1 MTTYVFDHAS
11 GKVVEK
17 GTETRETPKGPYV
30 MADLPGY
37 KSPLG
42 TGWIEGRRARREDL
56 ARGNCREV
64 DPSERLN
71 IPRKTEA
78 DAARERAQLAAR
90 QAQPYQMPAH
100 IRERL
105 LRGR

>member
-1 MTTYVFDHAS
+1 MTVYVYDHAT

-17 GTETRETPKGPYV
+17 GEETRSLPKGPYI
-30 MADLPGY
+30 MGDLPGY

-56 ARGNCREV
+56 ARGGCREV

-71 IPRKTEA
+71 QPRKTES
-78 DAARERAQLAAR
+78 DAAKERAYLAQR
-90 QAQPYQMPAH
+90 QASPFQMSPQM
-100 IRERL
+100 RERL